1 MPTSS
6 DPRPSGENVMIGRFI
21 VSLLLVF
28 FQALDGMPLNA
39 LRQCAECEKWFF
51 HISEKIKLYCSN
63 RCAARKAT
71 RDSRARIREGQPE

>member
-6 DPRPSGENVMIGRFI
+6 DPRPSGENVMIGRFM

-39 LRQCAECEKWFF
+39 LRQCAECEK
-51 HISEKIKLYCSN
+51 
-63 RCAARKAT
+63 
-71 RDSRARIREGQPE
+71 